1 MAPYPGFY
9 VPRSPYQSLQDYY
22 PSSTYQAVDPFRIGV
37 TPPTPHLPPPPR
49 PPHPPPAPA
58 PVPVPA
64 PAPAPAPEPL
74 SDTNQ
79 LLPLWQGP
87 PKAGSGLSALQ
98 YAKAIVVDSFLA
110 QLYLLGLLRL
120 PALYFTRV
128 SRIFVDHELI
138 LPELAELVASVAA
151 RESPGQEQA
160 ALRTGQSLNAANA
173 NANANPMSAE
183 TWTISGLSEDE
194 LPRSY
199 TRLMKTWEDFIDSL
213 LKEWKILNLVSVLL
227 LGCVYSRFLALFFFF
242 WVFFLV

>member
-1 MAPYPGFY
+1 M
-9 VPRSPYQSLQDYY
+9 
-22 PSSTYQAVDPFRIGV
+22 
-37 TPPTPHLPPPPR
+37 
-49 PPHPPPAPA
+49 
-58 PVPVPA
+58 
-64 PAPAPAPEPL
+64 
-74 SDTNQ
+74 
-79 LLPLWQGP
+79 
-87 PKAGSGLSALQ
+87 
-98 YAKAIVVDSFLA
+98 VDSFLA

-138 LPELAELVASVAA
+138 LPELAALVASVAA
-151 RESPGQEQA
+151 RENPGQEQA
-160 ALRTGQSLNAANA
+160 ALRTGQSLNAA

-227 LGCVYSRFLALFFFF
+227 LGCVYSRFLALFLGF
-242 WVFFLV
+242 FFLV